1 MPDAEVL
8 MPMNHLDA
16 SMKTGR
22 VAFAWSSLSQWI
34 TPTPPSVSHETG
46 EMLVELPLSVVAPLY
61 MARRRP
67 GTAQK
72 KVVVPESIPG
82 VFSGTATSEAPAEA
96 APAPPP
102 APTSKLG
109 NLLGQPT
116 KLDWPPQD
124 VTKHVCM
131 IDGVAG
137 TLIASA
143 DGLPVSGQMPSHI
156 NCDTLAAFVPQ
167 MFSRMSQSAAEMR
180 LGTVTMVM
188 VTAGHAPYAILR
200 AGKLYMV
207 VLGRSGQAL
216 PDFVLQQIA
225 AELADINQ

>member
-156 NCDTLAAFVPQ
+156 NCDTLAPGEAVRDAKVLRRKPLGSGKTKRETQ
-167 MFSRMSQSAAEMR
+167 GDRHALDAQNCKHRPPDAALR
-180 LGTVTMVM
+180 LGSQ
-188 VTAGHAPYAILR
+188 R
-200 AGKLYMV
+200 
-207 VLGRSGQAL
+207 LGFG
-216 PDFVLQQIA
+216 
-225 AELADINQ
+225 